1 LFFAFPAKARFF
13 AAHKQ
18 CKIFRQA
25 ITRMTSIQKLSNLRF
40 INFKSDK
47 RFYLTVFFLFSS
59 LGLIGILNHA
69 MWRDELNPWLVA
81 RDSHSLIELF
91 HNIKYEGHPSLWYIC
106 LYVLNHFTHNPVAMQ
121 ITHLI
126 LAAGFV
132 YLFLR
137 FSPFTRLQK
146 ILFSFGY
153 LPFYEYLVI
162 SRNYAIGLLIIF
174 AFCALYNTRHK
185 SYIILSLLLF
195 LLANSNA
202 YCLFISVAL
211 GLALILEYRLRDK
224 LAIAILASRINIIC
238 SLSIFVLGILIS
250 LAQLIPPDDSTL
262 QGGLSGWTL
271 HFDIKHLAKAI
282 IRIWNSYIVIL
293 IPGKSILEITIFA
306 FLALGLL
313 VFTSTILIRKPV
325 AFFLYIFGTLEII
338 SFTYV
343 KFLGSARHYGH
354 LYILLIVSL
363 WIASYYPSSNL
374 LLKPITSRARSLQ
387 NVSRHWLKFVET
399 YKTAFILVIL
409 SAQLAA
415 GVVAFSRDLV
425 VPYSASRAAARYIQ
439 SQKLEQ
445 MFIVGSRDATV
456 SPLCGFLN
464 RQIYYPER
472 QGLGSFVLFNGKRKD
487 VDAVEVLEQIS
498 QLIKQNSTPIL
509 LILNYELDT
518 ARADLSVTPLSK
530 FTKSL
535 IFNEK
540 YYLYR
545 VTRKTGN

>member
-1 LFFAFPAKARFF
+1 LPEYESFFAFPAKAIFF
-13 AAHKQ
+13 VTHKQ
-18 CKIFRQA
+18 CKILRQA
-25 ITRMTSIQKLSNLRF
+25 ITRMTFIQKLTNVNF
-40 INFKSDK
+40 INLKSDK
-47 RFYLTVFFLFSS
+47 RFYLAIFFLFSG
-59 LGLIGILNHA
+59 LGLVGILNHA

-91 HNIKYEGHPSLWYIC
+91 YNIKYEGHPGLWYIC
-106 LYVLNHFTHNPVAMQ
+106 LYVLNHFTQNPVAMQ
-121 ITHLI
+121 VTHLI

-132 YLFLR
+132 YVFLQ

-146 ILFSFGY
+146 FLFSFGY

-162 SRNYAIGLLIIF
+162 SRNYAIGVLILF

-185 SYIILSLLLF
+185 SYLILSLLLF

-211 GLALILEYRLRDK
+211 GLALIVEYSLQKK
-224 LAIAILASRINIIC
+224 LAIAILASRTNIIC
-238 SLSIFVLGILIS
+238 SLIVFVVGILIS
-250 LAQLIPPDDSTL
+250 LAQLIPPNDSTL

-271 HFDIKHLAKAI
+271 HFDIQHLAKAI

-293 IPGKSILEITIFA
+293 IPGKSILEIVIFA
-306 FLALGLL
+306 LLALGLF
-313 VFTSTILIRKPV
+313 VFASTVLIRQPV

-363 WIASYYPSSNL
+363 WIASYYPKSNL
-374 LLKPITSRARSLQ
+374 LLKPIAMKPRSFQQFSRD
-387 NVSRHWLKFVET
+387 WLKFVEK

-409 SAQLAA
+409 STQFAA
-415 GVVAFSRDLV
+415 
-425 VPYSASRAAARYIQ
+425 VPYSASRAAANYIQ

-445 MFIVGSRDATV
+445 MFMVGSRDATV

-464 RQIYYPER
+464 RKIYYPEH
-472 QGLGSFVLFNGKRKD
+472 QGLGSFVLFNGRRKD
-487 VDAVEVLEQIS
+487 VDAVEVLKQVS

-518 ARADLSVTPLSK
+518 ARADLSITPLFISGGWK
-530 FTKSL
+530 DRELK
-535 IFNEK
+535 
-540 YYLYR
+540 
-545 VTRKTGN
+545 

>member
-1 LFFAFPAKARFF
+1 
-13 AAHKQ
+13 
-18 CKIFRQA
+18 
-25 ITRMTSIQKLSNLRF
+25 MTSIQKLTNIGFIGSKNYKMFNLA
-40 INFKSDK
+40 
-47 RFYLTVFFLFSS
+47 VFFVFSC
-59 LGLIGILNHA
+59 LGLMGILNHA

-81 RDSHSLIELF
+81 RDSNSLIELLQ
-91 HNIKYEGHPSLWYIC
+91 NIKYEGHPGLWYIC
-106 LYVLNHFTHNPVAMQ
+106 LYLLNHFTHNPVAMQ

-146 ILFSFGY
+146 FLFSFGY

-162 SRNYAIGLLIIF
+162 SRNYAIGILIVF
-174 AFCALYNTRHK
+174 AFCALYNTRYK
-185 SYIILSLLLF
+185 SYLVLSLLLL

-211 GLALILEYRLRDK
+211 GLALILEYSLRKK
-224 LAIAILASRINIIC
+224 LAIAILASRTNIIC

-250 LAQLIPPDDSTL
+250 LAQLIPPNDSTL

-271 HFDIKHLAKAI
+271 HFDMQHLAKSI

-293 IPGKSILEITIFA
+293 IPGKSILEIVIFA
-306 FLALGLL
+306 LLALGLF
-313 VFTSTILIRKPV
+313 VFASTVLIRKPI

-338 SFTYV
+338 LFTYV

-363 WIASYYPSSNL
+363 WIASYYPKSNL
-374 LLKPITSRARSLQ
+374 LLKPITIRARSFQ
-387 NVSRHWLKFVET
+387 KVSRDWLKFVEK
-399 YKTAFILVIL
+399 YKTTFILVIL

-445 MFIVGSRDATV
+445 MFMVGSRDATV

-464 RQIYYPER
+464 RKIYYPEH
-472 QGLGSFVLFNGKRKD
+472 QGLGSFVLFNSKRKD
-487 VDAVEVLEQIS
+487 VDAVEVLKQVS

-540 YYLYR
+540 YYLYQ